1 MFTKIA
7 ARMELSLVQ
16 AHDWDCL
23 ILDLKV
29 VRFVAKFMLKI
40 DLLGQFLDVKVKPD
54 AVEALPGGE
63 DPPGIQDL
71 EAQALGQGF

>member
-1 MFTKIA
+1 
-7 ARMELSLVQ
+7 
-16 AHDWDCL
+16 
-23 ILDLKV
+23 
-29 VRFVAKFMLKI
+29 MLKT
-40 DLLGQFLDVKVKPD
+40 DLLGQFLDVEVEPD

>member
-7 ARMELSLVQ
+7 ARTELSPVQ

-23 ILDLKV
+23 ISDPKA
-29 VRFVAKFMLKI
+29 VRFVAEFMLKT
-40 DLLGQFLDVKVKPD
+40 DLLGQFLDVEVEPD
-54 AVEALPGGE
+54 AAEALPGGE

-71 EAQALGQGF
+71 EAQTPRQGF

>member
-7 ARMELSLVQ
+7 ARTELSPVQ

-23 ILDLKV
+23 ISDPKAI
-29 VRFVAKFMLKI
+29 RFVAKFMLET

-71 EAQALGQGF
+71 EARALGRGF

>member
-7 ARMELSLVQ
+7 ARTELSPVQ
-16 AHDWDCL
+16 AYDWDCL
-23 ILDLKV
+23 ISDLKA
-29 VRFVAKFMLKI
+29 VRFVAEFMLKT
-40 DLLGQFLDVKVKPD
+40 DLLGQFLDIEVEPD
-54 AVEALPGGE
+54 VVEALPGGE